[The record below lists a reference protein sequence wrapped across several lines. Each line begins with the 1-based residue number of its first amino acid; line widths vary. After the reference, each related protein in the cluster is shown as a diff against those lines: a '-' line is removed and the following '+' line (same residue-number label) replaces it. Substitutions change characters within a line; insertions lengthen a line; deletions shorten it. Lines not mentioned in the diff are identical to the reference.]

1 MTAQLDELTEK
12 LRSVEAE
19 IEAELAKRREELR
32 FHLEN
37 RRIVFEQEVLRIH
50 RELKTRASRYLI
62 DANPLMIL
70 SAPVIY
76 SLIVPIALLDLWVM
90 AYQAIC
96 FPIYKIPK
104 VRRRDYLV
112 FDRHHLA
119 YLNII
124 EKIQLR
130 LLLLRQWRGRVHAR
144 SGVAHRSL
152 LVPDQ
157 ARPPHPRPAPALPG
171 LCRFRRRRGF
181 RERIKADEGRREDRG
196 GGVRDLSSPA
206 KAGDPVRRG
215 FSVKN
220 WRLWNS
226 GRIRRVEPGDDSGNL
241 W

>member
-1 MTAQLDELTEK
+1 MGCIGGRSVNPCGKETDPKGPDMATQLEELTAK

-37 RRIVFEQEVLRIH
+37 RRIVFEKEVLRIH
-50 RELKTRASRYLI
+50 REIRTRASRYLI

-76 SLIVPIALLDLWVM
+76 SLIVPIALVDIWVM

-124 EKIQLR
+124 EKFNCAYCSYANGAIAFMR
-130 LLLLRQWRGRVHAR
+130 EVASRTEVYWCPIKHAR
-144 SGVAHRSL
+144 RILG
-152 LVPDQ
+152 
-157 ARPPHPRPAPALPG
+157 PHPHYQGFADFGDAE
-171 LCRFRRRRGF
+171 GF
-181 RERIKADEGRREDRG
+181 REKLKQMKD
-196 GGVRDLSSPA
+196 GV
-206 KAGDPVRRG
+206 KIEEAG
-215 FSVKN
+215 
-220 WRLWNS
+220 
-226 GRIRRVEPGDDSGNL
+226 
-241 W
+241 